1 MSRITPPVTKFTH
14 QLQSIRRI
22 SSSATAAHSNILDS
36 QLRSSIYL
44 PRKLSD
50 LKEECGRRALQTTG
64 SKSELI
70 SRLSAHDT
78 IIRSQHTS
86 SGRRPVP
93 STIKTIPLMQGFRT
107 SAPRAAPHP
116 TPTIDYFHFPSFP
129 MPSSEPAPQL
139 RVPLLPDN
147 YSTTHSAPEV
157 ADAALPKAEINIVAA
172 NPGEVVSAS
181 ALTEVVGNESLG
193 EMDSGL
199 GFMLEGMMKKG
210 EEIVREVKERGEKEQ
225 GLFGELW
232 TGIME
237 DVFSSEKRKVA
248 V

>member
-22 SSSATAAHSNILDS
+22 SSSAAAAHSNILDS
-36 QLRSSIYL
+36 QVRSSVYL

-50 LKEECGRRALQTTG
+50 LKAECSKRALQTTG

-78 IIRSQHTS
+78 IIRSQHTT
-86 SGRRPVP
+86 SGHRPVP
-93 STIKTIPLMQGFRT
+93 SSIKTIPLMQGFRT

-116 TPTIDYFHFPSFP
+116 TPTIDYFIFPSFP
-129 MPSSEPAPQL
+129 QPAQDSAPAL

-147 YSTTHSAPEV
+147 YSTTHSAPEA
-157 ADAALPKAEINIVAA
+157 ADDALPKAEINIVAA
-172 NPGEVVSAS
+172 QPGEVLSAS

-193 EMDSGL
+193 EVDSGL
-199 GFMLEGMMKKG
+199 GFMLEGVRKKG
-210 EEIVREVKERGEKEQ
+210 EELVREVKELGEKEQ
-225 GLFGELW
+225 GLFAELW
-232 TGIME
+232 AGIME
-237 DVFSSEKRKVA
+237 DVFAAGKRKA
-248 V
+248 AI